1 MGKMAGNTVNSSI
14 GQAGRKQAKFSML
27 PSAVGIFVLLVL
39 SIILAV
45 CHYSLIIPVL
55 LFFLALHLSFF
66 GKASVRLLS
75 NLGLLIAILMFI
87 TDLLRVYPQMT
98 PLYIPVASFTMLTM
112 LLFNDLQL
120 VFLMSFACSVVVT
133 LMSGNP
139 ITFMITFFLSGLVGA
154 YTVRGARTRGRLIA
168 AGLYVGLIQVLC
180 ALLLNPVI
188 THTTFDTVIKPLLL
202 NGVICFFVV
211 VSTLKIFETIF
222 GEITHFTLLE
232 LADASSQP
240 LLKRM
245 ITEAPGTHHHSFIVS
260 NLSEA
265 AADAI
270 GAHSLLAR
278 VGSYYHDI
286 GKMIKPEYFTENQV
300 FSGNK
305 HDDLEPSMSRLVIL
319 NHVKEGIELARKYR
333 LNQKIIDF
341 IPQHHGTGLIFYFYQ
356 RALEEANG
364 EKIEEE
370 NYRYPGPKP
379 QTRETAIV
387 MLADSVEGATRALD
401 EHSPSRVDD
410 IVRKVINNKFI
421 DGQLDE
427 CNLTLRDIEV
437 IGSTFSRVLTAMY
450 HGRVKYPDKKAN
462 GHHNN
467 KSADEN
473 SPPPD
478 QN

>member
-1 MGKMAGNTVNSSI
+1 MTNNPKQEKRSLLPAII
-14 GQAGRKQAKFSML
+14 GISL
-27 PSAVGIFVLLVL
+27 LLLLGIVLGL
-39 SIILAV
+39 SR
-45 CHYSLIIPVL
+45 YSLIIPVI
-55 LFFLALHLSFF
+55 LFFLGLHLSFF
-66 GKASVRLLS
+66 GKAKVRLFA
-75 NLGLLIAILMFI
+75 NLGLMLAILMFM
-87 TDLLRVYPQMT
+87 TDLLRTYPEIT
-98 PLYIPVASFTMLTM
+98 PLYIPVASFTMLVM

-120 VFLMSFACSVVVT
+120 VFIMAFISSVVVT
-133 LMSGNP
+133 VMTGGAMS
-139 ITFMITFFLSGLVGA
+139 FMITFFLSSLVGA
-154 YTVRGARTRGRLIA
+154 YTVKGARNRARLII
-168 AGLYVGLIQVLC
+168 AGVYVGLIQVLC

-188 THTTFDTVIKPLLL
+188 TPTTFDFVIKPLLL

-211 VSTLKIFETIF
+211 VSTLKIFEIIF
-222 GEITHFTLLE
+222 GEVTHFTLLE

-245 ITEAPGTHHHSFIVS
+245 ITEAPGTYHHSLIVS
-260 NLSEA
+260 NLAEA

-270 GAHSLLAR
+270 GAHGLLAR

-286 GKMIKPEYFTENQV
+286 GKMVKPEYFTENQIV
-300 FSGNK
+300 TGNK

-319 NHVKEGIELARKYR
+319 NHVKEGVELARKHR
-333 LNQKIIDF
+333 LNQKIIEF
-341 IPQHHGTGLIFYFYQ
+341 IPQHHGTGLMFYFYQ
-356 RALEEANG
+356 RALEGAANG
-364 EKIEEE
+364 EKIDEE

-401 EHSPSRVDD
+401 EHSPTRIDD
-410 IVRKVINNKFI
+410 VVRKVINNKFI

-450 HGRVKYPDKKAN
+450 HGRVKYPEKKAN
-462 GHHNN
+462 GNHNK

-473 SPPPD
+473 PHPPAQD
-478 QN
+478 

>member
-1 MGKMAGNTVNSSI
+1 MMTSGSLKKKESLLPAII
-14 GQAGRKQAKFSML
+14 GIA
-27 PSAVGIFVLLVL
+27 VLLILGVVL
-39 SIILAV
+39 AMSK
-45 CHYSLIIPVL
+45 YSVIIPVL

-66 GKASVRLLS
+66 GKATLRLLA
-75 NLGLLIAILMFI
+75 NLGLLLAILMFM
-87 TDLLRVYPQMT
+87 TDLLRSYPQMS

-120 VFLMSFACSVVVT
+120 VFLMSFISSVVVT
-133 LMSGNP
+133 LMTGSALS
-139 ITFMITFFLSGLVGA
+139 FMITFFISGLVGA
-154 YTVRGARTRGRLIA
+154 YTVRGARTRGRLIT
-168 AGLYVGLIQVLC
+168 AGLYVGFIQVLC
-180 ALLLNPVI
+180 ALLLNPVV
-188 THTTFDTVIKPLLL
+188 THTTFDYVIKPLLL

-222 GEITHFTLLE
+222 GEVTHFTLLE

-240 LLKRM
+240 LLKKM
-245 ITEAPGTHHHSFIVS
+245 ITEAPGTYHHSLIVS

-270 GAHSLLAR
+270 GAHGLLAR
-278 VGSYYHDI
+278 VGAYYHDI
-286 GKMIKPEYFTENQV
+286 GKMIKPEYFTENQIV
-300 FSGNK
+300 SGNK

-319 NHVKEGIELARKYR
+319 NHVKEGVELARKNR
-333 LNQKIIDF
+333 LNQKIVDF

-356 RALEEANG
+356 RALEEASG
-364 EKIEEE
+364 EKVDEE

-387 MLADSVEGATRALD
+387 MLADSVEGATRSLD
-401 EHSPSRVDD
+401 EHTPTRIDD
-410 IVRKVINNKFI
+410 VVRKVINNKFI

-462 GHHNN
+462 GHHNK

-473 SPPPD
+473 PHPPAQD
-478 QN
+478 